1 MGLRVLC
8 SNYNHIHV
16 HITAIL
22 ELLSVTQNTIIIKIF
37 SIENTSISLLKRSP
51 WKLLIKDY
59 QYFQINF
66 TNYSLISE

>member
-1 MGLRVLC
+1 MYIDPLLWPLSEPLTMGLRVLC

-37 SIENTSISLLKRSP
+37 SIENTGI
-51 WKLLIKDY
+51 
-59 QYFQINF
+59 
-66 TNYSLISE
+66 